1 VPPQDRDDD
10 DDEKTEPAAGA
21 TQSLEV
27 QFSSTTIPTV
37 SADKDDRPADR
48 SQSIDVQFSGPRLP
62 RAKTHDAAPRR
73 PRSRTVPGMIAE
85 SLSNLPVVKEV
96 MPRSRRGRVLVR
108 SVIVG
113 FALVATW
120 IGVIVYW
127 QLRNGEKPDFRP
139 QVEAILI
146 AMRDGRA
153 TEVYD
158 HSSTRFQEMVLE
170 DTFVAQVADMN
181 ESLGDFV
188 EVASVVDTHTFRG
201 PSGRT
206 ARVQLLLEFINGRAR
221 ASMSFLFED
230 AQWRMI
236 GFDVSLPPD
245 VAKAQTSEEARK
257 KRVQAPKE
265 IEELTRTIL
274 EESRDGKAGQI
285 WDQAAAVFRGSISRD
300 DFIALEQRRR
310 DAVGPFLRILKVTS
324 RQNPSG
330 TAASLDALVEF
341 NAGEGST
348 VTIAGSFKYAKIEGI
363 WRLAFYKLILPMPH
377 GGEKLPP

>member
-1 VPPQDRDDD
+1 VAPQDRDDD
-10 DDEKTEPAAGA
+10 DEAEPAPGA
-21 TQSLEV
+21 TQSLDV

-37 SADKDDRPADR
+37 SGDPAEKPHEK
-48 SQSIDVQFSGPRLP
+48 SQSIDVQFSSARLP
-62 RAKTHDAAPRR
+62 RARTTEARR

-96 MPRSRRGRVLVR
+96 LPRSRRGRVLVR
-108 SVIVG
+108 SVLVG

-127 QLRNGEKPDFRP
+127 QLRDGEKPDFRP

-153 TEVYD
+153 AEVYD

-170 DTFVAQVADMN
+170 DTFNAQVEDMN
-181 ESLGDFV
+181 ESLGAFR
-188 EVASVVDTHTFRG
+188 EVASVVDTHVFRG
-201 PSGRT
+201 ASGRT
-206 ARVQLLLEFINGRAR
+206 ARVQLLLEFVNGRAR
-221 ASMSFLFED
+221 ASMSFLYED

-236 GFDVSLPPD
+236 GFDITLPPD

-265 IEELTRTIL
+265 IEELTGEIL
-274 EESRDGKAGQI
+274 AKSRDGKAGEI
-285 WDQAAAVFRGSISRD
+285 WDEAADVFRGSISRD
-300 DFIALEQRRR
+300 DFIALEARRR
-310 DAVGPFLRILKVTS
+310 ETVGPFLRIFKVSSS

-330 TAASLDALVEF
+330 TSASLDALVEF
-341 NAGEGST
+341 NADGGST
-348 VTIAGSFKYAKIEGI
+348 VIIAGSFKYAKIDGA
-363 WRLAFYKLILPMPH
+363 WRLTFYKLILPMPK
-377 GGEKLPP
+377 GGATPPT